1 MGLPED
7 IDVGA
12 GNASIA
18 NNVTV
23 SDEEVNEDEVM
34 VSQSDA
40 LLVDA
45 SSANETLDIIAEAAD
60 SAEANG
66 TLDLNAEVIAS
77 AEVNT
82 ESFDPNTEGH
92 DNTEGLSTVEAF
104 DRIEANHT
112 EEALDTSVLA
122 DDIVE
127 AELNGAEAELNDTE
141 VEVNLTDTAVA
152 EESVKS
158 TISDEN
164 ILVLDNSAGDQNLST
179 TVEKVSS
186 RRKVDA

>member
-34 VSQSDA
+34 VSQLDD

-60 SAEANG
+60 SAEAND

-164 ILVLDNSAGDQNLST
+164 ILVLDNSAGDKNLST
-179 TVEKVSS
+179 TVEKVSRS
-186 RRKVDA
+186 RKVDA

>member
-34 VSQSDA
+34 VSQLDD
-40 LLVDA
+40 LPVDA
-45 SSANETLDIIAEAAD
+45 SSANETLDIIADAAD

-141 VEVNLTDTAVA
+141 VEVNITDTAEA

-164 ILVLDNSAGDQNLST
+164 ILVLDNSAGDKNLST

>member
-1 MGLPED
+1 M
-7 IDVGA
+7 
-12 GNASIA
+12 
-18 NNVTV
+18 
-23 SDEEVNEDEVM
+23 
-34 VSQSDA
+34 
-40 LLVDA
+40 
-45 SSANETLDIIAEAAD
+45 
-60 SAEANG
+60 
-66 TLDLNAEVIAS
+66 IAS

-152 EESVKS
+152 EESVES

-164 ILVLDNSAGDQNLST
+164 ILVLDNSAGDKNLST